1 MQRDELVA
9 IGELTGDAL
18 AGIAGQ
24 VHGVHDAVA
33 RRVWAGVGPLG
44 TPARVVHDAIAAGT
58 YSAVEWSLST
68 AMRTSTRALSAVV
81 PSDSPSLEQS
91 ASGRIAVGVLNGAV
105 GDSLERRRNALALKM
120 TLRSRERDVE
130 PTGDALRAEF
140 PDATGKLA
148 VFVHG
153 LGETDDAW
161 LLARERSVPYGP
173 RLHSELGYT
182 ALYVRYNTGRPITA
196 SGRELAELLRHVS
209 REWPLE
215 VNEIALIGHSVGG
228 LVARSACDQADREP
242 WRSRLTH
249 VLTLGSP
256 DRGAP
261 LERAAH
267 AVSAAMA
274 RLPETQMLG
283 AAIGMRSAGLKELRS
298 GGRGVAF
305 AADIDHCFVDY
316 GRFGPLR
323 HFQLLNDSQVYEQIR
338 ARLASKPGLP
348 APRQALPRASRQRP

>member
-18 AGIAGQ
+18 AGIASQ

-33 RRVWAGVGPLG
+33 RRVWASVGPLAA
-44 TPARVVHDAIAAGT
+44 PVRIVHDAVAAGT

-68 AMRTSTRALSAVV
+68 AMRTSTRALGTVV

-91 ASGRIAVGVLNGAV
+91 AAGRIAVGVLNGAV
-105 GDSLERRRNALALKM
+105 GDSLERSRNALALKM
-120 TLRSRERDVE
+120 TLRIRERDVE
-130 PTGDALRAEF
+130 LSADELRTAF

-161 LLARERSVPYGP
+161 LLGQERNLPHGS
-173 RLHSELGYT
+173 RLRRELGYT

-196 SGRELAELLRHVS
+196 SGRELAELLRRVS
-209 REWPLE
+209 REWPVE
-215 VNEIALIGHSVGG
+215 VEEIVLIGHSAGG
-228 LVARSACDQADREP
+228 LVARSACDHAACEQ
-242 WRSRLTH
+242 WRAKLTH

-283 AAIGMRSAGLKELRS
+283 AALGMRSAGVKELRS
-298 GGRGVAF
+298 GGRRVPF
-305 AADIDHCFVDY
+305 AADVDHYFVDY
-316 GRFGPLR
+316 SRFGPLR
-323 HFQLLNDSQVYEQIR
+323 HFQLLTDPEVYEQIR
-338 ARLASKPGLP
+338 ARLGGKPELP
-348 APRQALPRASRQRP
+348 APT

>member
-1 MQRDELVA
+1 MQRDELIA
-9 IGELTGDAL
+9 IGELAGDAL

-33 RRVWAGVGPLG
+33 RRVWASVGPLS
-44 TPARVVHDAIAAGT
+44 TPVRVVHDAIAART

-68 AMRTSTRALSAVV
+68 AMRTSTHALCAVV

-91 ASGRIAVGVLNGAV
+91 ATGRIAVGILNGAV
-105 GDSLERRRNALALKM
+105 GDSLERRRNALALEM

-130 PTGDALRAEF
+130 PSREALRSEF
-140 PDATGKLA
+140 PDATGRLA

-161 LLARERSVPYGP
+161 LLGQERNVPYGS
-173 RLHSELGYT
+173 RLRGELGYT

-196 SGRELAELLRHVS
+196 TGRELADLLRHIS
-209 REWPLE
+209 REWPVE
-215 VNEIALIGHSVGG
+215 VEEIALIGHSVGG
-228 LVARSACDQADREP
+228 LVARSASDHAACEP
-242 WRSRLTH
+242 WRAKLTH

-267 AVSAAMA
+267 AVSVAMA
-274 RLPETQMLG
+274 RLPETQMIG
-283 AAIGMRSAGLKELRS
+283 AALGMRSAGLKELRS
-298 GGRGVAF
+298 GGRGVPF
-305 AADIDHCFVDY
+305 PADIDHSFVDY
-316 GRFGPLR
+316 TRFGPLR
-323 HFQLLNDSQVYEQIR
+323 HFQLLNDPEVYEQIR
-338 ARLASKPGLP
+338 ARLAGKPGLP
-348 APRQALPRASRQRP
+348 ATRPELPG